1 MINFDD
7 ITNENKIEHNSKWPK
22 YSRSSIQNTNNRR
35 FWIRRN
41 KCIVKFNKES
51 SDIDKIN
58 LYVKAP
64 YGAKHQYLIN
74 KCEKAGFNHFNG
86 PKAFI

>member
-7 ITNENKIEHNSKWPK
+7 ITNENKIEHNPKWPK
-22 YSRSSIQNTNNRR
+22 YSRSFIQNTNNRR

-41 KCIVKFNKES
+41 KCIVKFNKQS
-51 SDIDKIN
+51 SDIDKID